1 MFIYICLQFR
11 IAQLFDSLSYRISDF
26 FCASS
31 FEVFP
36 WRPSLEYVGQ
46 PYLKTPVC
54 LCILLPDTAEL
65 LVPVTS
71 LIGSWR
77 QTFL

>member
-46 PYLKTPVC
+46 PYLKAAC
-54 LCILLPDTAEL
+54 L
-65 LVPVTS
+65 LVHPTARYGWVARTCDF
-71 LIGSWR
+71 IDR
-77 QTFL
+77 